1 MPDVF
6 TPLTPAALTAGG
18 APSAISSAG
27 AFKPLPSPASATA
40 AATTSATAAP
50 GNCAAKPA
58 ITLQRKG
65 NVVTSIR
72 VQCSCGQVLDI
83 NCQY

>member
-6 TPLTPAALTAGG
+6 TPLTPAAITSGG
-18 APSAISSAG
+18 GTTIASSST
-27 AFKPLPSPASATA
+27 FKPLSSPG
-40 AATTSATAAP
+40 AAP
-50 GNCAAKPA
+50 GGTSGAPGSCAAKPA

-72 VQCSCGQVLDI
+72 VQCGCGQVIDI

>member
-1 MPDVF
+1 MPDAF
-6 TPLTPAALTAGG
+6 TPLTPG
-18 APSAISSAG
+18 AISSGGGSSIASS
-27 AFKPLPSPASATA
+27 ASFKPLPAPAAVSGA
-40 AATTSATAAP
+40 APAAP
-50 GNCAAKPA
+50 GSCAAKPA

-72 VQCSCGQVLDI
+72 VQCGCGQVIDI

>member
-1 MPDVF
+1 MPDIF
-6 TPLTPAALTAGG
+6 TPLTPATITSGG
-18 APSAISSAG
+18 GSSISSST
-27 AFKPLPSPASATA
+27 AFKPLPAPAVASGGNPAT
-40 AATTSATAAP
+40 P
-50 GNCAAKPA
+50 GACAAKPA

-72 VQCSCGQVLDI
+72 VQCGCGQVIDI